1 MKINSAKLSFYASF
15 VLGFLSV
22 LGLAVLLLKILP
34 SFNSLTTKTCRHIG
48 SSCQQSVP
56 FMNPTISIPYFFLW
70 ALSFLIITILLI
82 SLSYQIWAT
91 LRFRR
96 KLMVRKTTPPLEVMG
111 LLKKIGL
118 ENKVYIINDSRIF
131 SFCLGFFSPKI
142 YLSSAV
148 LAKLNLAE
156 IEAVLLH
163 EKYHLE
169 HRDPL
174 KILISQNIKRAFFF
188 LPIFKD
194 LNNEYVIGKELAAD
208 KKAISLLGNKE
219 ILIEALIKIFTHQ
232 PKFNFKGAVTGPIS
246 ATKERIEAL
255 KETKKIR
262 KIHFS
267 FLNIFFSLIMIAL
280 LIFIGKNV
288 NSATVDSNCSCTA
301 RRQCTASSY
310 SCSYGAMVNDYLLNS
325 K

>member
-1 MKINSAKLSFYASF
+1 
-15 VLGFLSV
+15 
-22 LGLAVLLLKILP
+22 
-34 SFNSLTTKTCRHIG
+34 
-48 SSCQQSVP
+48 
-56 FMNPTISIPYFFLW
+56 
-70 ALSFLIITILLI
+70 
-82 SLSYQIWAT
+82 

-96 KLMVRKTTPPLEVMG
+96 ELIVRKITPAPEIIG

-131 SFCLGFFSPKI
+131 SFCLGFISPKI
-142 YLSSAV
+142 YLSSTV
-148 LAKLNLAE
+148 LTRLNLAE
-156 IEAVLLH
+156 IEAILLH

-174 KILISQNIKRAFFF
+174 KILISQSIKRALFF

-194 LNNEYVIGKELAAD
+194 LNNGYVVGKELAAD
-208 KKAISLLGNKE
+208 KKAISLLGNKK
-219 ILIEALIKIFTHQ
+219 ILIEALIKIFTPQ
-232 PKFNFKGAVTGPIS
+232 PEFNFKGAVTGPIS

-280 LIFIGKNV
+280 LIFMGRNV

-301 RRQCTASSY
+301 DRQCTASSY
-310 SCSYGAMVNDYLLNS
+310 SCSYGVGGNSCLLNS